1 MNKYSNEY
9 PKNHIYVCFDG
20 LDGFVNFSFKHNDNE
35 YLFVEFVPRNNR
47 LFNAFKRILKL
58 KDENSALKTVL
69 CLIADKF
76 NSESRKN
83 EKGEFKYTILPEK
96 DRNLN
101 FEKDDYPSIHIFTDG
116 KYYDNTYSSK
126 MMYNR
131 LKKELPVVCFEF

>member
-1 MNKYSNEY
+1 MNKYFNEY

-20 LDGFVNFSFKHNDNE
+20 LDGFVNFTFKHNDNE
-35 YLFVEFVPRNNR
+35 YLFAGFVPRNNG
-47 LFNAFKRILKL
+47 LFNAFKRVLKL

-76 NSESRKN
+76 NSESRKD
-83 EKGEFKYTILPEK
+83 EKGEFKCTILPEK

-101 FEKDDYPSIHIFTDG
+101 FEKGDYPSIHIFTDG
-116 KYYDNTYSSK
+116 KCYDNTYSGK

-131 LKKELPVVCFEF
+131 LKKKLHLVCFEF

>member
-1 MNKYSNEY
+1 MNKYFNEY

-20 LDGFVNFSFKHNDNE
+20 LDGFVNFRFKHNDNE
-35 YLFVEFVPRNNR
+35 YLFAEFVPRNNR
-47 LFNAFKRILKL
+47 LFNAFQRVLKL

-76 NSESRKN
+76 NSEARN
-83 EKGEFKYTILPEK
+83 DEKGEFKYTILPEK

-101 FEKDDYPSIHIFTDG
+101 FGKDDYPSIHIFTDG
-116 KYYDNTYSSK
+116 KCYDNTYSSK

-131 LKKELPVVCFEF
+131 LKKKLPVVCFEF

>member
-1 MNKYSNEY
+1 M
-9 PKNHIYVCFDG
+9 CFDG
-20 LDGFVNFSFKHNDNE
+20 LDGFVNFRFKHNDNE

-47 LFNAFKRILKL
+47 LFNGFKRVLKL
-58 KDENSALKTVL
+58 KDENSASKTVL

-76 NSESRKN
+76 NSESRKD

-101 FEKDDYPSIHIFTDG
+101 FEQEDYPSIHIFTDG
-116 KYYDNTYSSK
+116 KYYDNTYSGK

-131 LKKELPVVCFEF
+131 LKRNYL